1 LTGGDDLLYLR
12 DIAQADHSAHRC
24 MAGDI
29 ARRDALA
36 PMPLCPSATLGK
48 RARRYWQ
55 LADSDDALPPH
66 GALSTA
72 AFRRVTQRSDERI
85 EGQTFDRHGGP

>member
-1 LTGGDDLLYLR
+1 
-12 DIAQADHSAHRC
+12 
-24 MAGDI
+24 MAGDMI
-29 ARRDALA
+29 AAVRSCRRSIFF
-36 PMPLCPSATLGK
+36 CPSATLGK

-85 EGQTFDRHGGP
+85 EGQTFDLHDGP

>member
-1 LTGGDDLLYLR
+1 
-12 DIAQADHSAHRC
+12 

-29 ARRDALA
+29 DPSDALA

-55 LADSDDALPPH
+55 HADSDDALPLH

-85 EGQTFDRHGGP
+85 EGQTFDLYDGP